1 MRRAFERAAGL
12 CNRWRHCILLERPQF
27 HIETVE
33 TGLNYG
39 RYKAEPMDPGYGT
52 TMGNAL
58 RRILLR
64 SLEGVA
70 VSRIRLDNVWHEF
83 STIPHVREDVTEIVL
98 NLKRVRLKRVMDLNG
113 EARAHLYVRGD
124 QTGEKLV
131 TAGDVVWP
139 AEVDVINPEQPLATI
154 DSPDGVI
161 DMDIWVT
168 QDRGYRPAELQESY
182 SIGEIPIDAIYTPIE
197 RVNFVVEHTRVG
209 PMTDYDRL
217 IIEVLTDGTV
227 EPDDA
232 LAEAARILM
241 GQAQVFAS
249 FTDSASEKAPGAG
262 LEIPEEIV
270 NKPLIDLG
278 LSPRVLN
285 ALRSRQIERVGQV
298 LTADQDQ
305 LLSIR
310 NFGPRSLTELRQ
322 KLAEFGYLPEG
333 QEPIVG
339 DDYDEFELQDD
350 ELDGVQG
357 DADDSDIAD
366 LVEAYAGDSGAAER
380 RGSGG

>member
-1 MRRAFERAAGL
+1 M
-12 CNRWRHCILLERPQF
+12 ERPQF

-124 QTGEKLV
+124 QSGERMV

-139 AEVDVINPEQPLATI
+139 AEVDIINPEQPIATI

-241 GQAQVFAS
+241 SQAQVFAS
-249 FTDSASEKAPGAG
+249 FTDSATEKAPGSG

-350 ELDGVQG
+350 ELESASAE
-357 DADDSDIAD
+357 ADDSDIAE
-366 LVEAYAGDSGAAER
+366 LIEAYAGGSGAAER
-380 RGSGG
+380 RGSGESQR

>member
-1 MRRAFERAAGL
+1 MSSG
-12 CNRWRHCILLERPQF
+12 
-27 HIETVE
+27 
-33 TGLNYG
+33 
-39 RYKAEPMDPGYGT
+39 
-52 TMGNAL
+52 
-58 RRILLR
+58 
-64 SLEGVA
+64 
-70 VSRIRLDNVWHEF
+70 
-83 STIPHVREDVTEIVL
+83 
-98 NLKRVRLKRVMDLNG
+98 RLKSTSSIPSRS
-113 EARAHLYVRGD
+113 
-124 QTGEKLV
+124 
-131 TAGDVVWP
+131 
-139 AEVDVINPEQPLATI
+139 IATI

-161 DMDIWVT
+161 DMDIWIT
-168 QDRGYRPAELQESY
+168 QDRGYKPAELQESY

-217 IIEVLTDGTV
+217 IIEVLTDGTI

-241 GQAQVFAS
+241 TQAQVFAG
-249 FTDSASEKAPGAG
+249 FTQGECDRRAAPAST
-262 LEIPEEIV
+262 IPEEIL

-298 LTADQDQ
+298 LTADPEQ

-333 QEPIVG
+333 EEPMAGVEFL
-339 DDYDEFELQDD
+339 DEFELADESLD
-350 ELDGVQG
+350 ELDG
-357 DADDSDIAD
+357 DLLAADDEMCRGGCVPTREMAWH
-366 LVEAYAGDSGAAER
+366 AER
-380 RGSGG
+380 RRRGGTRMRHRKAGRKFGRNPAQRRALIRQLAISMILHERLTTTEAKAKSLRPVVEKLVTIARSRFRASPQSGHVEDRPRAGDRRNSSRSSRLDSKQRLVATPEFRSSASRHGDAAPMALIEFVEA

>member
-1 MRRAFERAAGL
+1 M
-12 CNRWRHCILLERPQF
+12 LERPQF

-39 RYKAEPMDPGYGT
+39 RYKAEPMEPGYGT
-52 TMGNAL
+52 TLGNAL

-70 VSRIRLDNVWHEF
+70 VSRIRVDGVWHEF
-83 STIPHVREDVTEIVL
+83 STIPNVREDVTEIVL
-98 NLKRVRLKRVMDLNG
+98 NLKRIRLKRMMELNG
-113 EARAHLYVRGD
+113 ETRAHLYVQGD
-124 QTGEKLV
+124 ASGERVV

-139 AEVDVINPEQPLATI
+139 AEVDVINPDQVIATI
-154 DSPDGVI
+154 DAPDGVI
-161 DMDIWVT
+161 DMDIWIT
-168 QDRGYRPAELQESY
+168 QDRGYKPAELQESF

-217 IIEVLTDGTV
+217 IIEVLTDGTI
-227 EPDDA
+227 EPDEA
-232 LAEAARILM
+232 LAEAARILVN
-241 GQAQVFAS
+241 QAQVFSVFNQGEAEQ
-249 FTDSASEKAPGAG
+249 AVGAG
-262 LEIPEEIV
+262 PEIPDEV
-270 NKPLIDLG
+270 LNKPLVDLG

-298 LTADQDQ
+298 LTADPEQ

-322 KLAEFGYLPEG
+322 KLAEFGYLSESDVALSG
-333 QEPIVG
+333 VDLL
-339 DDYDEFELQDD
+339 DDLELAESDLD
-350 ELDGVQG
+350 ELDGELLAAG
-357 DADDSDIAD
+357 DAE
-366 LVEAYAGDSGAAER
+366 LAGAVASRGGDESASG
-380 RGSGG
+380 GSGEEDQP

>member
-1 MRRAFERAAGL
+1 
-12 CNRWRHCILLERPQF
+12 LLERPQF

-39 RYKAEPMDPGYGT
+39 RYKADPMEPGYGT
-52 TMGNAL
+52 TLGNAL

-70 VSRIRLDNVWHEF
+70 VSRVRLDNVWHEF
-83 STIPHVREDVTEIVL
+83 STIPDVREDVTEIVL
-98 NLKRVRLKRVMDLNG
+98 NLKRIRLKRLMELNG
-113 EARAHLYVRGD
+113 ETRAHLYVQGD
-124 QTGEKLV
+124 SSGERVV

-139 AEVDVINPEQPLATI
+139 AEVDVINPEQIIATI
-154 DSPDGVI
+154 DSANGVI
-161 DMDIWVT
+161 DMDIWIT
-168 QDRGYRPAELQESY
+168 QDRGYKPAELQESY
-182 SIGEIPIDAIYTPIE
+182 AIGEIPIDAIYTPIE

-217 IIEVLTDGTV
+217 IIEVLTDGTI

-232 LAEAARILM
+232 LAEAAIL
-241 GQAQVFAS
+241 
-249 FTDSASEKAPGAG
+249 
-262 LEIPEEIV
+262 
-270 NKPLIDLG
+270 NKPLIELG

-298 LTADQDQ
+298 LTADPEQ

-333 QEPIVG
+333 EAGLAGVEFLEG
-339 DDYDEFELQDD
+339 LELADENLDEFDGDLLAVTDD
-350 ELDGVQG
+350 EMAEAVASVRGEGVAAGNATGGEDQG
-357 DADDSDIAD
+357 
-366 LVEAYAGDSGAAER
+366 
-380 RGSGG
+380 